1 MRLYKYTIGSINDLF
16 GKKYSEIE
24 GRILKGR
31 SEKIC
36 EGEGGRVAVDV
47 FII

>member
-16 GKKYSEIE
+16 GKKYSEIKN
-24 GRILKGR
+24 RLKER